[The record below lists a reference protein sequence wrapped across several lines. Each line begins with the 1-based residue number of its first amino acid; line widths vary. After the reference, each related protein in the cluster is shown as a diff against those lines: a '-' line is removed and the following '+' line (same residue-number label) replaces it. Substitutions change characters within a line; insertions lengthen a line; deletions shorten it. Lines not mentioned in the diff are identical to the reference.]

1 MSWSAYSQVAG
12 ISTYRQS
19 WVGARKQLHVP
30 GHLQAS
36 GLMQKPVGLAQV
48 LLQQVC
54 FSKIFDHKSSV
65 SSQSRFPQLFT
76 SVMWCS

>member
-1 MSWSAYSQVAG
+1 MSWSAHSQVAG

-36 GLMQKPVGLAQV
+36 NLMQKPVGLAQV
-48 LLQQVC
+48 LLQQVSLSQS
-54 FSKIFDHKSSV
+54 FSHNSSFF
-65 SSQSRFPQLFT
+65 SRSRFPQL
-76 SVMWCS
+76 